1 MVVMVC
7 HVTIEARLAGE
18 CVQLCNDLRTEVL
31 TMEMCR
37 EAKRTLP
44 RPKVG
49 DFCSTAMEQG
59 FSDACVPL
67 CMDQQPVNRV
77 AQTCRAAAIEMP
89 RPTVRRW
96 CEHGYSVAFQKTIED
111 LIAYFKPETAN
122 KQSRRTEEAEHIP
135 TPEEYTNSVNAAE
148 AAAAAAAS
156 ATTTTETAPSEENIN
171 VYKESVKDSRP
182 VLATIPITLDD
193 NITKDLLVHEGQN
206 AEEAVVEFCRENMAN
221 EVSTCIRQ
229 LLSVVIERLAELS
242 VNA

>member
-1 MVVMVC
+1 MKQYILCGFFLLVLLFQFL
-7 HVTIEARLAGE
+7 EARLAGE

-67 CMDQQPVNRV
+67 CMDQIPVNRV

-96 CEHGYSVAFQKTIED
+96 CEHGYSVAYQKTIED
-111 LIAYFKPETAN
+111 LVAHFKPDLIKE
-122 KQSRRTEEAEHIP
+122 SRRFPADAPDDAEEEQ
-135 TPEEYTNSVNAAE
+135 TPAQSTP
-148 AAAAAAAS
+148 
-156 ATTTTETAPSEENIN
+156 TTTSSENLPSEENIN
-171 VYKESVKDSRP
+171 VYKESINEARP
-182 VLATIPITLDD
+182 VLATIPVTLDD
-193 NITKDLLVHEGQN
+193 TTTKDLVVHEGQN
-206 AEEAVVEFCRENMAN
+206 AEEAVVEFCRENMST

-229 LLSVVIERLAELS
+229 LLNVVIERLAELS